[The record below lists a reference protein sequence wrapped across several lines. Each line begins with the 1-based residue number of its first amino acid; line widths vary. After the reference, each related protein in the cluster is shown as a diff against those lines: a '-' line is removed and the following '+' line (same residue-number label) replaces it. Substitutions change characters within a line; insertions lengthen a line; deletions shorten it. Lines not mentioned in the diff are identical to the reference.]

1 MKIVTFPVWW
11 ILSFLLGALRDVVPK
26 VVILKYFCHLVN
38 LFHHARG
45 FLMESS
51 LTIDASVSFL
61 PFLISRAGG
70 VIEGLGVPFLLWMGM
85 RFSLIFLLLIFLI

>member
-1 MKIVTFPVWW
+1 MKIVTFTVWR

-26 VVILKYFCHLVN
+26 VVLLKYLCYLVN
-38 LFHHARG
+38 LFLHARG
-45 FLMESS
+45 FWMESS
-51 LTIDASVSFL
+51 LTVGASVSFL

-85 RFSLIFLLLIFLI
+85 RFSLVFLLLIFLT